1 MDMFSSYRLVKVEDG
16 YDLELYIDNPAMN
29 DVEFAEEF
37 NRIDPE
43 NRQRLNRN
51 ILDYIGERFPGI
63 KIRMVKV
70 MVGSLLLASFLYT
83 VPIQAEAAS
92 YANTPTKT
100 TQSAQPEGNYDYSAK
115 VSINGQ
121 LQSFGSKP
129 FFYNY
134 TTYVNLYEFGNKI
147 GASVWWNDSSNT
159 VGINK
164 NGVQIAF
171 MRGSS
176 LARVNG
182 KQVSMPK
189 SLVVNGVT
197 YAPLKFIAEN
207 LGYQVTLDSTTDTVM
222 VNSRTSQAEKAGVY
236 TVAAGDSLWSIAQ
249 RYNTSVENLKSINN
263 LTSDVI
269 YPGQELYLHRT
280 HSVKSGDTLWRIA
293 QSYGVNVSDIKKA
306 NNLTSDMIL
315 VGQTLIIPGTTAQTP
330 APAPEKPSAV
340 TTWSD
345 VTYIVQPGDTAS
357 SIAKKFGISQQDLMK
372 YNYKQPD
379 EWFNAGEKIAISGY
393 APRTYTVTPGQDSS
407 PARKGALVEW
417 YTEGKY
423 LIKRNSTFTVVDVET
438 GKQFKAVMIGGYNHV
453 DMEPATR
460 ADTEVMKELFG
471 TWRWSPR
478 AVVVHINGMNIAASL
493 SGMPHGADT
502 VTDNGVNGMFDLYLK
517 GSTSHSS
524 STSKVY
530 IQEHANMV
538 LKAAGH

>member
-83 VPIQAEAAS
+83 APIQAEAAS

-269 YPGQELYLHRT
+269 YPGQELYLHIT

-340 TTWSD
+340 TTWPD